1 MLVSKL
7 ILFDYHTNT
16 SEKNVSLNY
25 YVLKSEELIKTTHDT
40 PKNTLSNYEKIA
52 AHIIK
57 FPGLRFHE
65 LKKEVDIANGTLQ
78 HHISS
83 LAKSGNISIQ
93 YDNATPRYFSNK
105 IEGDSQIIIKRL
117 SQNTTSKI
125 IKLLLKKKCQTFSQL
140 VKYTKKSPG
149 TVSLYKNK
157 MLADKIIVG
166 TTDDCKSCKNRS
178 NMKIKY
184 RLVDPEKV
192 RTLVLEYGK
201 SSLRKSADNLAD
213 VFLSLK

>member
-25 YVLKSEELIKTTHDT
+25 YVLKSEELIETTHVT
-40 PKNTLSNYEKIA
+40 PENMISNNEKIA

-57 FPGLRFHE
+57 FPGLRFHQ

-78 HHISS
+78 HHLST
-83 LAKSGNISIQ
+83 LAKSGSISIQ
-93 YDNATPRYFSNK
+93 YDNSTPRYFSK
-105 IEGDSQIIIKRL
+105 EIESDSQVIIKRL

-125 IKLLLKKKCQTFSQL
+125 IRLLLKKECQTFAQL
-140 VKYTKKSPG
+140 VKYSKKSPG

-157 MLADKIIVG
+157 LVEDRIITG
-166 TTDDCKSCKNRS
+166 STDNCKCNKKHG
-178 NMKIKY
+178 MKIKY
-184 RLVDPEKV
+184 RLSDPKKV
-192 RTLVLEYGK
+192 RALVLEYGK
-201 SSLRKSADNLAD
+201 TSLTKSADNLAD